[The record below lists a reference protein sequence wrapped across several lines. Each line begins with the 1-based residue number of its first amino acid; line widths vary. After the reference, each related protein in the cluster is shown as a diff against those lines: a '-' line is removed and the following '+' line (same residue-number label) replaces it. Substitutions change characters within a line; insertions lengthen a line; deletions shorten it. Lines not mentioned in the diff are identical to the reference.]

1 MVEAIQSPPQKLKHV
16 LLAVPKGL
24 LLETLVTF
32 LATLPEIKVSL
43 AVHDLPSLVGVE
55 TAESAVDVIVLD
67 ITLAGEQI
75 QYVLSGLQD
84 AFPEAQRIVLVDGPQ
99 QQRQVLGTGAD
110 LALLKGYLGK
120 ALADAL
126 SQTDPNDESCLIES
140 NAPDVLA
147 ER

>member
-1 MVEAIQSPPQKLKHV
+1 MAEAIQNPPQKIKHV

-24 LLETLVTF
+24 LLETLVPF
-32 LATLPEIKVSL
+32 LATLPDVKVSL
-43 AVHDLPSLVGVE
+43 AVHDWSSLVCLE
-55 TAESAVDVIVLD
+55 TAESAVDVIVLG

-99 QQRQVLGTGAD
+99 QQRQVLGIGAD
-110 LALLKGYLGK
+110 LALLKGYFGK

-126 SQTDPNDESCLIES
+126 SQTDPTDESCIIES
-140 NAPDVLA
+140 NGPDVLA